1 MSRTEFL
8 LLASHVL
15 IVIGSFILYR
25 TGSHIT
31 RVWSEMRAEL
41 HVLRDMQ
48 KALKSSP
55 APTNCLL
62 SKSILEGEMRRRGV
76 LRDTPRDSAKAEIGQ

>member
-15 IVIGSFILYR
+15 IVIGSLILYR

-41 HVLRDMQ
+41 WLLRNLMKNHCVTGELDTRAGPTSIDLTKEGRQ
-48 KALKSSP
+48 TPSTERPPCP
-55 APTNCLL
+55 AR
-62 SKSILEGEMRRRGV
+62 S
-76 LRDTPRDSAKAEIGQ
+76 